1 LDYGYIFKLK
11 AVILI
16 HFVLIISGCLRPVSE
31 LYPEDEEQ
39 RPHPVYILSHGWHVG
54 IAIESHHIIDYI
66 PDHER
71 LPITEF
77 LKFGWGDNKYYPH
90 QDPGFGLLLRAAL
103 LPTRS
108 VLHVVGIDIPVEN
121 FFAGSDIIK
130 VKVSDDGMNRLT
142 EFIVGRFRLN
152 DQNGI
157 TFVADGYH
165 RNSAF
170 FEATGRYFVPKT
182 SNTWTARA
190 LRQTGAPITPFFAV
204 TSGNVIYQSR
214 QFGEVINLR

>member
-1 LDYGYIFKLK
+1 MKCTTLIIF
-11 AVILI
+11 ILI
-16 HFVLIISGCLRPVSE
+16 ITGCLGPVTD
-31 LYPEDEEQ
+31 LYPEDDEH

-54 IAIESHHIIDYI
+54 IAIESRHILDKI
-66 PDHER
+66 PEHDQFP
-71 LPITEF
+71 LTEF

-108 VLHVVGIDIPVEN
+108 VLHVVGIDIPIEN
-121 FFAGSDIIK
+121 FFTGSDIIK
-130 VKVSDDGMNRLT
+130 VKVTEDGINKLA
-142 EFIVGRFRLN
+142 EFIAGRFRLD
-152 DQNGI
+152 DQNNI
-157 TFVADGYH
+157 TFVADGYY

-170 FEATGRYFVPKT
+170 FEATGRYFIPKT

-190 LRQTGAPITPFFAV
+190 LRQTGAPITPVYAV

-214 QFGEVINLR
+214 QFGEVIHLR